1 MKRTL
6 STNMVVRFCSFCA
19 YESIGNQTNF
29 VANASLPPAAVLRGG
44 AHIWYNSTCKL
55 LRQEARERP
64 FSVVGS
70 EARRGDVK
78 QNTGVTKWQPRRL
91 RRR

>member
-29 VANASLPPAAVLRGG
+29 VANASLPPCCRVARGG
-44 AHIWYNSTCKL
+44 AHM
-55 LRQEARERP
+55 
-64 FSVVGS
+64 V
-70 EARRGDVK
+70 
-78 QNTGVTKWQPRRL
+78 
-91 RRR
+91 